1 MMFDVSS
8 SRKKIKMKVI
18 KILAT
23 GTYKRFMWFEI
34 DGVVYCVRIN
44 DEIYH
49 ALKSI
54 GVPTSQSLRKKH
66 DSKM

>member
-1 MMFDVSS
+1 
-8 SRKKIKMKVI
+8 MKVI

-23 GTYKRFMWFEI
+23 GTYKRFMWLEI
-34 DGVVYCVRIN
+34 DAVVYCIRIN
-44 DEIYH
+44 DACYT

-54 GVPTSQSLRKKH
+54 GVPTSQSLRKRKH

>member
-1 MMFDVSS
+1 
-8 SRKKIKMKVI
+8 MKVI

-23 GTYKRFMWFEI
+23 GSYKRFMWFEI
-34 DGVVYCVRIN
+34 DGKVYCLRIN
-44 DEIYH
+44 DKVYC